1 MLVDSRIT
9 VECVGVAAFILEKF
23 ACLLLELKLKFKQM
37 TELNLKP
44 TPF

>member
-9 VECVGVAAFILEKF
+9 VECVVAAFILEKF